1 MCHHREGD
9 RGQYRP
15 QQDQI
20 IVAESAGTVGRERIA
35 DAGAVGGVPVRAELD
50 DLREIIGSASG
61 GELLENRKIEL
72 CLGSSET
79 PTQVQPGIF
88 LLSGVFHL
96 PDQIAEGT
104 ILQDLPVL
112 VAAAKLTWLNGV

>member
-1 MCHHREGD
+1 MCHHREGN
-9 RGQYRP
+9 RRQYRP

-20 IVAESAGTVGRERIA
+20 IVAESARTVGRERIA
-35 DAGAVGGVPVRAELD
+35 DAGAVRGVPVRAELD
-50 DLREIIGSASG
+50 DLREIVGSAGG
-61 GELLENRKIEL
+61 GELLENRKIER
-72 CLGSSET
+72 CLGSSKT

-88 LLSGVFHL
+88 LSSGVFHL

-104 ILQDLPVL
+104 ILQDLLVF